1 MTPLATFS
9 KKGEFVSNGV
19 SAVDDWRV
27 DVLRLT
33 AFPAPGPPTANA
45 EASWLALFGAPHER
59 SSQDLKNGV
68 TRLMGTV
75 NDAFMVAV
83 ENPISFEIQR
93 LASDPGQPPPS
104 PDTLPDSL
112 GVVSAFRDLALR
124 WLGLENCPPL
134 RRLAFGAI
142 LLKPVSDQ
150 QKGYETLD
158 KHLPDVTV
166 DPSSSDFLYQIN
178 RRRPSTAV
186 GGLPLNRL
194 SKWSIQQVQELMIS
208 PGDGLTRRSETFACR
223 LELDINSVPS
233 KKPLPK
239 DRLPALFEEL
249 VGLANEMARPT
260 SREVA

>member
-1 MTPLATFS
+1 M
-9 KKGEFVSNGV
+9 SNGV
-19 SAVDDWRV
+19 STVDDWRV
-27 DVLRLT
+27 EVLRLT
-33 AFPAPGPPTANA
+33 AFPAPGPRAANA
-45 EASWLALFGAPHER
+45 EAWWLALFGASHER

-68 TRLMGTV
+68 TRLVGTV

-83 ENPISFEIQR
+83 ENPISFELQR
-93 LASDPGQPPPS
+93 LASDPGQPPPP
-104 PDTLPDSL
+104 PDTLPAHL
-112 GVVSAFRDLALR
+112 GVVSAFQELALR

-134 RRLAFGAI
+134 RRLAFGVT

-150 QKGYETLD
+150 ANGYQTLG

-178 RRRPSTAV
+178 RRRPSSAV

-194 SKWSIQQVQELMIS
+194 SKWSIQLVQELMIS

-239 DRLPALFEEL
+239 DRLPVLFEEL
-249 VGLANEMARPT
+249 VELANEIAHAGDIP
-260 SREVA
+260 